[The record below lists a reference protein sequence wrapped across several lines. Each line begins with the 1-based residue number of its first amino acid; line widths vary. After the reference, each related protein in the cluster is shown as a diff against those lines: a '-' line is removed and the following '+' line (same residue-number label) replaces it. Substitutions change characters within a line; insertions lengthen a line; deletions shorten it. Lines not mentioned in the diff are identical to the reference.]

1 MQQGGIRSL
10 FRSVGTAIGRRYR
23 PHRHPAEGSISV
35 ITHQN
40 EGQGDEEAT
49 RRKDMG
55 RHDSAGGRNFG
66 WGSKMAYA
74 GHNALRTAHGGGHHG
89 TVAAHSGRW
98 GQFVNWAKSQG
109 VKDAR
114 DVTQQLLDTYAKEL
128 SSKVA
133 AGEMKPSYAQ
143 NLVSSANTT
152 LSALREDS
160 AISVRPSVVGARST
174 VRADAPGGVDRAAVG
189 RAADALRAAGH
200 ERAAS
205 VIELARDL
213 GLRQKEAAL
222 LDARDALDQARR
234 TGKCNI
240 TEGTKGGRGREVDRL
255 VPVSNNALATLE
267 RAAAVQD
274 AGRNLIPENHSWA
287 QFSAHV
293 KGVAL
298 PALRNEGLGTIHD
311 LRAAYACQRYAER
324 TGHQAPVIEG
334 RRTATRD
341 DDRKARQVITEELGH
356 GRIDVVS
363 EYVGGRK

>member
-1 MQQGGIRSL
+1 
-10 FRSVGTAIGRRYR
+10 
-23 PHRHPAEGSISV
+23 
-35 ITHQN
+35 
-40 EGQGDEEAT
+40 
-49 RRKDMG
+49 
-55 RHDSAGGRNFG
+55 
-66 WGSKMAYA
+66 MAYA

-89 TVAAHSGRW
+89 TVAAHSERW
-98 GQFVNWAKSQG
+98 GQFVNWAKGQG

-114 DVTQQLLDTYAKEL
+114 DVTQQLLDTYTKEL

-174 VRADAPGGVDRAAVG
+174 VRADAPGGIDRAAVG

-222 LDARDALDQARR
+222 LDARGALEQAQR

-240 TEGTKGGRGREVDRL
+240 TQGTKGGRGHEVDRL
-255 VPVSNNALATLE
+255 VPVSEQAMASLE
-267 RAAAVQD
+267 RAAAVQG
-274 AGRNLIPENHSWA
+274 AGRNLIPDGMSWG
-287 QFSAHV
+287 QFSNHIKA
-293 KGVAL
+293 VAL
-298 PALRNEGLGTIHD
+298 PALRNDGLGTIHD
-311 LRAAYACQRYAER
+311 LRSAYACARYKEI
-324 TGHQAPVIEG
+324 TGRDAPVVVG
-334 RRTATRD
+334 CRLA
-341 DDRKARQVITEELGH
+341 DRKSDKDARKIITQELGH
-356 GRIDVVS
+356 GRIDVIS